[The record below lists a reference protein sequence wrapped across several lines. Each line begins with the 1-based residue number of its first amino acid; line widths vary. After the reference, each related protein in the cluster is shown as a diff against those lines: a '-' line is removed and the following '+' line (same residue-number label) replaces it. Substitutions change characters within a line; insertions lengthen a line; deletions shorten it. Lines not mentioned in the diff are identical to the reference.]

1 MQTQFAIFVFLAL
14 AALVGAAAVALSRN
28 IFWSAMGL
36 LSSLVGV
43 GGMYVLLSADFV
55 AITQLLV
62 YIGGVLVLI
71 IFAVMLT
78 SQIQDVNVSNRSMG
92 IAGGFVVFWVV
103 ATLLSFV
110 ALWAPWKVTPQP
122 PVEETTAAIGNGLLG
137 KWLLPF
143 EIASVVLVATMI
155 GAIVIARKEVKSDDD
170 GNPGRVPKPSRDAA
184 LPAKP
189 ADFARDDD
197 GNPGR
202 VPKPSRDAAL
212 PAKPADFARD

>member
-1 MQTQFAIFVFLAL
+1 MNTQLAVFVFLAL
-14 AALVGAAAVALSRN
+14 ATLIGAAGVALSRN

-78 SQIQDVNVSNRSMG
+78 SQIQNVNVTNRSIG
-92 IAGGFVVFWVV
+92 LAGGYLLFFVT
-103 ATLLSFV
+103 ATMLSFV
-110 ALWAPWKVTPQP
+110 ALWAPWKLTDAP
-122 PVEETTAAIGNGLLG
+122 PVADTTAALGDGLLG

-143 EIASVVLVATMI
+143 EVASVLLLATLV
-155 GAIVIARKEVKSDDD
+155 GAIVIARKEVKEDS
-170 GNPGRVPKPSRDAA
+170 
-184 LPAKP
+184 
-189 ADFARDDD
+189 
-197 GNPGR
+197 
-202 VPKPSRDAAL
+202 
-212 PAKPADFARD
+212 

>member
-1 MQTQFAIFVFLAL
+1 MQTQFVIFVFLAL
-14 AALVGAAAVALSRN
+14 ATLVGAAGVALSRN

-43 GGMYVLLSADFV
+43 GGLYVLLSADFV

-78 SQIQDVNVSNRSMG
+78 SQIQDINISNRSMG
-92 IAGGFVVFWVV
+92 LLGGYLVFFVV

-110 ALWAPWKVTPQP
+110 AIWAPWKLTDVA
-122 PVEETTAAIGNGLLG
+122 PVANTTVAIGDGLLG

-143 EIASVVLVATMI
+143 EIASVLLVATLV
-155 GAIVIARKEVKSDDD
+155 GAIVIARKEVKSD
-170 GNPGRVPKPSRDAA
+170 S
-184 LPAKP
+184 
-189 ADFARDDD
+189 
-197 GNPGR
+197 
-202 VPKPSRDAAL
+202 
-212 PAKPADFARD
+212 

>member
-1 MQTQFAIFVFLAL
+1 METQFVIFIFLAL
-14 AALVGAAAVALSRN
+14 ATLVGAAGVALSRN

-43 GGMYVLLSADFV
+43 GGLYVLLSADFV

-78 SQIQDVNVSNRSMG
+78 SQIQDINVSNRSMG
-92 IAGGFVVFWVV
+92 MAGGYALFTVA

-110 ALWAPWKVTPQP
+110 AMWAPWKTTKLE
-122 PVEETTAAIGNGLLG
+122 PVDNTTQAIGDALLG

-143 EIASVVLVATMI
+143 EIASVVLVATLV
-155 GAIVIARKEVKSDDD
+155 GAIVIARKEVKPD
-170 GNPGRVPKPSRDAA
+170 
-184 LPAKP
+184 
-189 ADFARDDD
+189 
-197 GNPGR
+197 
-202 VPKPSRDAAL
+202 
-212 PAKPADFARD
+212 

>member
-1 MQTQFAIFVFLAL
+1 METQFVIFIFLAL
-14 AALVGAAAVALSRN
+14 ATLVGAAGVALSRN

-43 GGMYVLLSADFV
+43 GGLYVLLSADFV

-78 SQIQDVNVSNRSMG
+78 SQIQDINISNRSMG
-92 IAGGFVVFWVV
+92 MAGGYVLFTVV

-110 ALWAPWKVTPQP
+110 AIWAPWRSIKSEPIDN
-122 PVEETTAAIGNGLLG
+122 TTVAIGNALLG

-143 EIASVVLVATMI
+143 EIASVVLVATLV
-155 GAIVIARKEVKSDDD
+155 GAIVIARKEVKPD
-170 GNPGRVPKPSRDAA
+170 
-184 LPAKP
+184 
-189 ADFARDDD
+189 
-197 GNPGR
+197 
-202 VPKPSRDAAL
+202 
-212 PAKPADFARD
+212 